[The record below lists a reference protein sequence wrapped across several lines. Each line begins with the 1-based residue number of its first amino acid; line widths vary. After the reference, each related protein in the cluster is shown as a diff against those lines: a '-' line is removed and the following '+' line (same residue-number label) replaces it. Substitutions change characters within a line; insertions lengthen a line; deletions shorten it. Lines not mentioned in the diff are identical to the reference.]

1 MKTALTIIF
10 VIVSV
15 IITVLVMCQE
25 SKDNGLGSLA
35 GGAAAGETYWGKN
48 KGRSIEGKLVL
59 FTKILAI
66 AFIVIAAILNIN
78 F

>member
-25 SKDNGLGSLA
+25 SKDNGLGRLA

-48 KGRSIEGKLVL
+48 KGRSK
-59 FTKILAI
+59 
-66 AFIVIAAILNIN
+66 
-78 F
+78 